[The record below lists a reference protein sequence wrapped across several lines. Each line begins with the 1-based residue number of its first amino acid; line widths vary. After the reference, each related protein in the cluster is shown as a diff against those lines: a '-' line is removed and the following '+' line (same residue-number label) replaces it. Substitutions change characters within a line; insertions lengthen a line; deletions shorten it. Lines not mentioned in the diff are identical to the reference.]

1 MTPKKVAAFA
11 LGPILGAALG
21 LIILPFLTWFFT
33 AEDIGRFTML
43 QVIIGLSTSLFSLAM
58 HQAYVRE
65 YYEVDDREV
74 LFKAAILPSF
84 AFLTVTLLLTL
95 CLPYSISEVL
105 FGIKSNFLVVLLLIG
120 IYSKLVINFLAHVL
134 RMQERGLAFSATQIT
149 PKLLLVLFISF
160 ILVFSIEA
168 RFQVLMLMNISALFG
183 SLSLFAWLTRK
194 TWVPALFKPLNKDL
208 VKNLLSFSLPLVAG
222 GLAYW
227 GLTTIDRF
235 FLRAYSSFEELGVY
249 AVSVSLAAA
258 VSVVSTIFSN
268 LWHPTVYK
276 WVREGVKPEK
286 VQAVIEN
293 MLIAVAIIWS
303 LVGTLS
309 WVALYFLPSEYQAV
323 EYLVVACVAMPL
335 FYILSETTVVGIG
348 IARRTSFSMFASIG
362 AFITNIVL
370 NYLLIPEYGA
380 SGAALATVASFFVF
394 FTIRTEA
401 SAKLWCSLPRLKV
414 YMLVIIYMTVT
425 STMVITEARITYFY
439 LLWLGALALTFSMYF
454 KRLLL
459 SYSYLKGYLSKGN

>member
-1 MTPKKVAAFA
+1 MNPKKVAAFA

-183 SLSLFAWLTRK
+183 SLSLFAW
-194 TWVPALFKPLNKDL
+194 
-208 VKNLLSFSLPLVAG
+208 
-222 GLAYW
+222 
-227 GLTTIDRF
+227 
-235 FLRAYSSFEELGVY
+235 
-249 AVSVSLAAA
+249 
-258 VSVVSTIFSN
+258 
-268 LWHPTVYK
+268 
-276 WVREGVKPEK
+276 
-286 VQAVIEN
+286 
-293 MLIAVAIIWS
+293 
-303 LVGTLS
+303 
-309 WVALYFLPSEYQAV
+309 
-323 EYLVVACVAMPL
+323 
-335 FYILSETTVVGIG
+335 
-348 IARRTSFSMFASIG
+348 
-362 AFITNIVL
+362 
-370 NYLLIPEYGA
+370 
-380 SGAALATVASFFVF
+380 
-394 FTIRTEA
+394 
-401 SAKLWCSLPRLKV
+401 
-414 YMLVIIYMTVT
+414 
-425 STMVITEARITYFY
+425 
-439 LLWLGALALTFSMYF
+439 
-454 KRLLL
+454 
-459 SYSYLKGYLSKGN
+459 